1 MPKRHKLAFFSL
13 LFTKRR
19 HDGLSRSYSIAVLPG
34 DGIGPEVIEAAVKVL
49 DAVQKALGSLKLEL
63 KFGEAG
69 YNCIEKYGTNVP
81 EKTLRI
87 LEETNACLK
96 GPMTTPEEIGAPP
109 SAAVTIRRKFGLYAN
124 VRPCKSLPG
133 VPSLKPNIDLII
145 VRENTEGL
153 YFGEEF
159 EVSPGKGVAI
169 RLITRDA
176 SEKVARLAFELAM
189 KRKRHVTCVHKRNIL
204 RVTDG
209 IFRDAVYRIA
219 EDYPSVILDEV
230 HVDAMAMRLIKEP
243 EKFDVIVTT
252 NMFGDILSDEAAQI
266 VGGLGV
272 AAGANI
278 GDDYAMFEPVHGSAP
293 KYAGKNKVNPIAT
306 ILAAK
311 MMMEYLGEIEA
322 AKIIEQAV
330 IKVLREGKV
339 RTYDLGGDSTT
350 QEVGEEIASK
360 IMEIS

>member
-1 MPKRHKLAFFSL
+1 VEDLPG
-13 LFTKRR
+13 T
-19 HDGLSRSYSIAVLPG
+19 YSIAVLPG
-34 DGIGPEVIEAAVKVL
+34 DGIGPEVIKATVKVL
-49 DAVQKALGSLKLEL
+49 EAIQEVSKGLRLKLR
-63 KFGEAG
+63 FGEAG
-69 YNCIEKYGTNVP
+69 YHCIEKYGTNLP
-81 EKTLRI
+81 EETIGI
-87 LEETNACLK
+87 LKETNACLK
-96 GPMTTPEEIGAPP
+96 GPMTTPEDPGAPP
-109 SAAVTIRRKFGLYAN
+109 SAAVTIRKMFGLYAN

-133 VPSLKPNIDLII
+133 VQSLNPNVDLVI

-159 EVSPGKGVAI
+159 EVSPGKGIAI
-169 RLITRDA
+169 RVVTQAA
-176 SEKVARLAFELAM
+176 SEKVARLAFKLAM

-204 RVTDG
+204 RITDG
-209 IFRDAVYRIA
+209 IFRGSIFRVAG
-219 EDYPSVILDEV
+219 DYPSVSVDEV

-243 EKFDVIVTT
+243 EKFDVIVAT

-266 VGGLGV
+266 VGGLGL

-311 MMMEYLGEIEA
+311 MMMEYLGETEA
-322 AKIIEQAV
+322 ARLIQQAV
-330 IKVLREGKV
+330 VEVLKEGKI
-339 RTYDLGGDSTT
+339 RTYDLGGKSTT

-360 IMEIS
+360 IVEISS